1 MVTHTPG
8 RIIDNRGRKRD
19 WKRARIYLATAF
31 YPCYQCVVT
40 KFSEVLVLLV
50 IGLTAKESVW
60 QVQVLNS
67 VLIQSVS

>member
-1 MVTHTPG
+1 MFNSSTFQWSIVLVHHA
-8 RIIDNRGRKRD
+8 IDNRGRKRD

-50 IGLTAKESVW
+50 IGLTAKESVYMAGAGT
-60 QVQVLNS
+60 
-67 VLIQSVS
+67 